1 MKRHT
6 ALVLLFVLL
15 CTVSKAQNVYSTESD
30 VFGAKTF
37 NFYGYDYTKL
47 TLADATRIGQDLT
60 KFFPGMSELLLKQFN
75 QKEFEIMFK
84 KGKGNIPFRTA
95 PTDTLNAK
103 INFGKIAAADLKK
116 IAPDT
121 LSAMIK
127 KYELN
132 EKEGIG
138 SVILLECFNRET
150 KTISAYYVFF
160 DISTRAIIY
169 SKYIESRDGNQYNYM
184 ADWKKAALVAME
196 RLLASVV
203 VDFNAYRKG
212 QKSGK

>member
-1 MKRHT
+1 MKKYAILIFLF
-6 ALVLLFVLL
+6 ALQF
-15 CTVSKAQNVYSTESD
+15 TVTDAQSVYTNESD

-47 TLADATRIGQDLT
+47 RLADATRIGQDLT

-84 KGKGNIPFRTA
+84 KGKGNIPFKTT
-95 PTDTLNAK
+95 PTDTLNAR
-103 INFGKIAAADLKK
+103 INFGKIATDGPSK
-116 IAPDT
+116 IAPD
-121 LSAMIK
+121 SIASMVK
-127 KYELN
+127 KYELS

-196 RLLASVV
+196 RLLVSVV
-203 VDFNAYRKG
+203 DDFNTYRKG
-212 QKSGK
+212 QKAVK